1 MPSKNG
7 FVNRKY
13 FYKQI
18 VVSLQIKVYEVY
30 IKPLKPR
37 EPVSIVESEGSDTE
51 DNDEFKDLNISTLGK
66 KC

>member
-30 IKPLKPR
+30 VKPLKPR
-37 EPVSIVESEGSDTE
+37 EPVSIVESEESDTE
-51 DNDEFKDLNISTLGK
+51 DNDEFKDLNISDIED
-66 KC
+66 